1 MRKSKL
7 VTSFMATIVF
17 VALSAPA
24 VASVGGESIKVSY
37 ADLNLEEEDGTL
49 SLYRRLIRASKQACD
64 YRGLKIAG
72 SIDRLTETKQCYR
85 AALSAAVE
93 RIDNEMLTKLHNS

>member
-1 MRKSKL
+1 MKASKF
-7 VTSFMATIVF
+7 VTSFLATIVF
-17 VALSAPA
+17 IALGAPA
-24 VASVGGESIKVSY
+24 LASVSGESIKVPY
-37 ADLNLEEEDGTL
+37 ADLNLEEEDGAL

-64 YRGLKIAG
+64 CRGLNVAG